1 MIQLF
6 LKNKIAVGLTAVVL
20 AGTIGMTIGGVVLG
34 DKAKPRFPSDGYVLD
49 VAVTEDG
56 QQMEVKTMNFAS
68 DSALHFRA
76 DDSLVFTDAE
86 QVRVCTKG
94 DSFIHYSNDS
104 LTSAGGMVL
113 TDLDEVSLNSV

>member
-34 DKAKPRFPSDGYVLD
+34 DKAKTRFPSDGYVLD

-56 QQMEVKTMNFAS
+56 QQTEVKTMNFAS
-68 DSALHFRA
+68 GSAL
-76 DDSLVFTDAE
+76 V
-86 QVRVCTKG
+86 
-94 DSFIHYSNDS
+94 
-104 LTSAGGMVL
+104 
-113 TDLDEVSLNSV
+113 VSKTTCFLFQNLLKTLYL

>member
-34 DKAKPRFPSDGYVLD
+34 DKAKTRFPSDGYVLD

-56 QQMEVKTMNFAS
+56 QQTEVKTMNFAS
-68 DSALHFRA
+68 GSALHFK
-76 DDSLVFTDAE
+76 TDAE